1 MKANVAE
8 PWLRH
13 LCAAVAA
20 VGVGIG
26 EFRGSLGRAPAV
38 AARLCRHLA
47 RLQALPSA
55 LWSHSV
61 SGVCVCVC
69 VCVCVSVCVRAC
81 VRMCVWVSDT
91 LPLPLVPL
99 GDLIF
104 YIITL

>member
-61 SGVCVCVC
+61 SGVCVCVRVQYVQYINMC
-69 VCVCVSVCVRAC
+69 HDVCVLYFCACTAYVCAIC
-81 VRMCVWVSDT
+81 T
-91 LPLPLVPL
+91 
-99 GDLIF
+99 
-104 YIITL
+104 